1 MFGLNGPWKILVY
14 GWSEAGWFWWN
25 CLLYII
31 SQKQSCF
38 DFPALDS
45 IMFYKHMKETCWCQ
59 KQRHFHSVQ
68 TTSQSWRSA
77 AGIAIHPVWLMSI
90 SYLATEAVWVINI
103 ELYKAYFTMN
113 MLWYCFVFGKQP
125 QNHSDLTE
133 SRKLICIYNCGS
145 FQLGVGY

>member
-1 MFGLNGPWKILVY
+1 MFGLNDPWKILVY

-45 IMFYKHMKETCWCQ
+45 IMFYKHMKEACWCQ
-59 KQRHFHSVQ
+59 KQRRFHSVQ

-113 MLWYCFVFGKQP
+113 MLWYCFVFGKQL

-133 SRKLICIYNCGS
+133 SRKLICVYDCES